1 MRTTN
6 VVGET
11 QTNFGGSDFPYK
23 LRDSA
28 FDVSRG
34 FSQDQGVETDDA
46 PLFRNKVLQSLQGST
61 NEDGMDYSPNHEFS
75 LKKRKKLQEARKQQ
89 RKMGNKSALSGY

>member
-6 VVGET
+6 AVEET

-28 FDVSRG
+28 FDVSKG

-46 PLFRNKVLQSLQGST
+46 PLFRNQILQSLQGST
-61 NEDGMDYSPNHEFS
+61 NEDGLDYSPG
-75 LKKRKKLQEARKQQ
+75 QELNR
-89 RKMGNKSALSGY
+89 